1 MVYGI
6 HTIWLCRLVL
16 VMFCV
21 FMQILYTENIY
32 AGENRKHRL
41 DLAGSKLDMRGV
53 FAPSSSEMV
62 KLSWSVR
69 LPIP

>member
-6 HTIWLCRLVL
+6 RTIGLRRLVS

-21 FMQILYTENIY
+21 LTQILYAENIY
-32 AGENRKHRL
+32 ADENRKHRL

-53 FAPSSSEMV
+53 FGPSSSEMV
-62 KLSWSVR
+62 KLS
-69 LPIP
+69 